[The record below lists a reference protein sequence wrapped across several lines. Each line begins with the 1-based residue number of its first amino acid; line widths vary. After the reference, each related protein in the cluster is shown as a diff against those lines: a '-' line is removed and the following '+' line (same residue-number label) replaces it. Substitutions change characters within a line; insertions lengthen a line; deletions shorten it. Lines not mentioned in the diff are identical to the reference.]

1 MKKATLLLLFVILLS
16 SGVILDLLPIQVPD
30 GIDKLYHFIGFAAI
44 TVTSISL
51 FEAFFGKRLINSFL
65 MCILI
70 FGGFFA
76 GISEVLQKLVSVRS
90 CDVNDWIVNLLGI
103 SLVCVITFLINSKA
117 GKIRDLNYEMF
128 EFKDLPS
135 TT

>member
-1 MKKATLLLLFVILLS
+1 
-16 SGVILDLLPIQVPD
+16 
-30 GIDKLYHFIGFAAI
+30 
-44 TVTSISL
+44 
-51 FEAFFGKRLINSFL
+51 